1 MMIKPLKMRKAKVF
15 VKGVEAGILSE
26 LKQATEYRFEY
37 FEDYNGLEISRTML
51 TDKKKYSFEKF
62 PPFFEGLLPEG
73 IQLEGLLKIKKID
86 KDDLFSQLMA
96 VGNELIGVVTVKEIL
111 E

>member
-1 MMIKPLKMRKAKVF
+1 MRKAKVY

-26 LKQATEYRFEY
+26 IKQGTEYTFEY
-37 FEDYNGLEISRTML
+37 LEDYAGIEISLTML
-51 TDKKKYSFEKF
+51 PTQKKFIFHKF

-86 KDDLFSQLMA
+86 RNDLFSQLVA
-96 VGNELIGVVTVKEIL
+96 VGDDLVGAITIKSISE
-111 E
+111 

>member
-1 MMIKPLKMRKAKVF
+1 MRKAKIY
-15 VKGVEAGILSE
+15 VKGVEAGTLTE
-26 LKQATEYRFEY
+26 LIRGTEYVFEY
-37 FEDYNGLEISRTML
+37 LDGYDGLEVSRTML
-51 TDKKKYSFEKF
+51 LNQKVYHFDQF

-86 KDDLFSQLMA
+86 KNDFFSQLVT
-96 VGNELIGVVTVKEIL
+96 VGEDMVGVVTVKEIV